1 MSVVTTSAGDDDR
14 KKAQVFFDRGRTVAD
29 AGVYDYAIEMYITGL
44 TIDPEN
50 IAAHQTLREIS
61 IRRKASGGKDLGMF
75 EMMKLRPKKGDEKRK
90 MLNAEK
96 LLAYAPSDRQRMTDL
111 LNSARAAG
119 FTATAE
125 WIAAIL
131 GANDP

>member
-14 KKAQVFFDRGRTVAD
+14 RKAQVFFGRGNMVAD
-29 AGVYDYAIEMYITGL
+29 TANYDYAIEMYISGL
-44 TIDPEN
+44 AIDSEN
-50 IAAHQTLREIS
+50 IDAHQALREIS
-61 IRRKASGGKDLGMF
+61 LKRKAEGGKDLGILQK
-75 EMMKLRPKKGDEKRK
+75 MKLSNKGDDKRN

-96 LLAYAPSDRQRMTDL
+96 LLAYDPTNKQHMANVL
-111 LNSARAAG
+111 ASARAAG